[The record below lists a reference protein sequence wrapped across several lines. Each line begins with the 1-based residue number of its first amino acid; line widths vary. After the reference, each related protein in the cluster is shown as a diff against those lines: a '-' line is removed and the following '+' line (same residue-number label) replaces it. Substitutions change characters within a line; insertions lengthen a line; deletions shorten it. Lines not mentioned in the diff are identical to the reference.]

1 MGVPPACGGHAG
13 LVRSTLHRVYGAIFI
28 DAIYVKVRDGQ
39 VGNQPFY
46 AAVGVDLHGHRDVLG
61 VWPGTGVGGES
72 AKYWLNVLTELKN
85 KGRRGRVLQPPQA
98 GGARSL

>member
-1 MGVPPACGGHAG
+1 
-13 LVRSTLHRVYGAIFI
+13 VYGAIFI